1 MSAHGIQTLAS
12 HLTRK
17 HPKPIKG
24 ILPAQKKLLEKK
36 SRPRLNYRGVYVNY
50 VRCTMVY
57 LLLFHYDY

>member
-24 ILPAQKKLLEKK
+24 VLPAQKKLLEEK
-36 SRPRLNYRGVYVNY
+36 SRPRLNCRGVYVNY

-57 LLLFHYDY
+57 LLLFH